1 MFDISID
8 KRTNVLYNH
17 KYKQMFWFW
26 IKEEFTMK
34 MKIMLKKRFA
44 TLFFLIVMAF
54 PCIYF
59 RSTKALL
66 ILATG
71 RMTGSFLP
79 VMSLS
84 PRTLCGDRLAVYT
97 PEYTV
102 WMSIS
107 MRSLYESVGFQRIY
121 PGQLILIP
129 YYADAP
135 VLRRDPRTPVCSPE
149 CRLGMYLTI
158 C

>member
-34 MKIMLKKRFA
+34 MKKSMLKKRFA

-54 PCIYF
+54 ALVFIF
-59 RSTKALL
+59 GSTKAS
-66 ILATG
+66 ADSRHRENDRKFFT
-71 RMTGSFLP
+71 SY
-79 VMSLS
+79 VVESQD
-84 PRTLCGDRLAVYT
+84 TLWGIAWQYIT
-97 PEYTV
+97 PEYD
-102 WMSIS
+102 S
-107 MRSLYESVGFQRIY
+107 MDEYIHEILCTNQLDSTRIY

-135 VLRRDPRTPVCSPE
+135 
-149 CRLGMYLTI
+149 MY
-158 C
+158 